1 MPLWSVCLS
10 VCVHKNPII
19 GDQRQDRCVSNDT
32 YGDVSPLFQPKA
44 SRIGVTSHAGRW
56 SSVEHN
62 GRASKTHVRQLLVED
77 RNVGAL
83 SSWSTEVPLQEAVV
97 TVTSVTGWAQWR
109 HLAQC
114 TPSHDN
120 GVCAMSSGV
129 GRWKNV
135 LSPMLLLSILHDE
148 RFPSS
153 FTRLCRLNTEQLDAL
168 CANAGAIL
176 RQLLPKTRHLC
187 EILLLSVRPHL

>member
-1 MPLWSVCLS
+1 MQV
-10 VCVHKNPII
+10 
-19 GDQRQDRCVSNDT
+19 D
-32 YGDVSPLFQPKA
+32 
-44 SRIGVTSHAGRW
+44 
-56 SSVEHN
+56 
-62 GRASKTHVRQLLVED
+62 GRASKTHVGQLLVED

-135 LSPMLLLSILHDE
+135 LSPMLLLITFCMMKDFLQVSPG
-148 RFPSS
+148 FV
-153 FTRLCRLNTEQLDAL
+153 
-168 CANAGAIL
+168 G
-176 RQLLPKTRHLC
+176 
-187 EILLLSVRPHL
+187 